1 MVELLNDRN
10 LEEDRRD
17 EFMKKQIWKRF
28 TAAGL
33 AAILAFSG
41 NGTIA
46 FADGSQV
53 VTIGADLTT
62 EQKNKMF
69 EYFGVSEDEV
79 AVIEV
84 NNKEEREYLEGIATE
99 AEIGTRTYS
108 CSYIMPTDADVINVK
123 TANLTWVSTSMIA
136 NTLVTAGIKSCD
148 VVAAAP
154 FEVSGTGALTG
165 IIKSYENA
173 TDETLDEEKKELAM
187 EELYETGELADEIG
201 KDEAAAVMNEMKA
214 QVIESGE
221 VDKEKIKDIL
231 NEVSEYYDVTVPE
244 ENAEQVVSL
253 MSKIGE
259 QGYDYS
265 VIENTMD
272 DLQDKL
278 VEDLGTVSESLKD
291 KLAKEKEGIFQ
302 KIGNFFAGI
311 AKAIVNFF
319 KGLFGGNKEVPE
331 IDPNSILNNVNDS
344 VLGGD
349 SSDDEKETSE
359 PKEDSEQKETSGAED
374 KNPEDAEENKTETE
388 DTLKIDT
395 SNTETPANNEI
406 PTPTET
412 PEESVENP
420 SENDNA
426 LGAEEKV
433 ESINT
438 AE

>member
-1 MVELLNDRN
+1 
-10 LEEDRRD
+10 
-17 EFMKKQIWKRF
+17 MKKKIWKRF

-165 IIKSYENA
+165 IMKSYENA

-201 KDEAAAVMNEMKA
+201 KDEAAAVMNEIKS

-221 VDKEKIKDIL
+221 VDQEKIKEIL
-231 NEVSEYYDVTVPE
+231 DEVSEYYDVTVPE

-311 AKAIVNFF
+311 VNAIVNFF

-331 IDPNSILNNVNDS
+331 LDPNSILNNVNDA

-349 SSDDEKETSE
+349 SSDGDKKETSE
-359 PKEDSEQKETSGAED
+359 PKEDSEQKETSKPED
-374 KNPEDAEENKTETE
+374 KNAESAEENKAETE
-388 DTLKIDT
+388 DTSKTDI
-395 SNTETPANNEI
+395 SNTEAPANNEI
-406 PTPTET
+406 TTPTET
-412 PEESVENP
+412 PEDSVEKP
-420 SENDNA
+420 SESDNT

>member
-1 MVELLNDRN
+1 
-10 LEEDRRD
+10 
-17 EFMKKQIWKRF
+17 MKKQIWKRV

-33 AAILAFSG
+33 AAILVFSG
-41 NGTIA
+41 NGTTA
-46 FADGSQV
+46 YADSSQV
-53 VTIGADLTT
+53 VTIGADLSV

-79 AVIEV
+79 VVIEV

-108 CSYIMPTDADVINVK
+108 CSYIMPTDEDVINVK

-187 EELYETGELADEIG
+187 EELYETGELADAIG
-201 KDEAAAVMNEMKA
+201 KDEAAAVMNEMKC
-214 QVIESGE
+214 QIIEGRE
-221 VDKEKIKDIL
+221 VDEDRIQEIL
-231 NEVSEYYDVTVPE
+231 NEVSEYYDVTIPE
-244 ENAEQVVSL
+244 ENAKQVVSL
-253 MSKIGE
+253 MSKIGGE
-259 QGYDYS
+259 NYDYS
-265 VIENTMD
+265 AIESTMD

-291 KLAKEKEGIFQ
+291 KITKDNAGIFE

-319 KGLFGGNKEVPE
+319 KGLFGGDTKAPK
-331 IDPNSILNNVNDS
+331 IDPDSILNNVNDA
-344 VLGGD
+344 VLGED
-349 SSDDEKETSE
+349 SSDEDKKETTNPKETPKIEDKNTENTESFKTGDKTTE
-359 PKEDSEQKETSGAED
+359 PKET
-374 KNPEDAEENKTETE
+374 PRTENQ
-388 DTLKIDT
+388 
-395 SNTETPANNEI
+395 NTETNVENETI
-406 PTPTET
+406 PTET
-412 PEESVENP
+412 PEESIEEP
-420 SENDNA
+420 SDNDT
-426 LGAEEKV
+426 LGAEEQV

-438 AE
+438 GE